1 METVRTYAQT
11 LDLVE
16 ANKGIEMLVAEY
28 RNEVQRMITRGM
40 ALRWDFFVN
49 AYDSHRFH
57 GTGLDGRENK
67 HIVYVREFASAVS
80 ILQDKTNSLIDVYK
94 DITRHVDDLATCS
107 FTTEAFSELIAKIQ
121 AAIDQLN
128 LEGYA
133 NLDNWVAELDAK
145 IEALLLVRLTHI
157 IQLWCTEFDRTE
169 DDEPRREVGVIRDA
183 TMKKRAER
191 RKDEKAI
198 EGNLTLKPIVH
209 EIRIQN
215 QVIFLDPPIEYARG
229 IWIRQ
234 LHSWL
239 GKLMLVSFTIRM
251 AANFME
257 TGVVCGLRRIQS
269 SRYEIGLQMQG
280 AMVVDTTYTGL
291 LTRLNEST
299 LVRPFDLV
307 ETKVQQVKDYVAKW
321 LQFQSLWDLEAEYVF
336 TRLGDSL
343 ANWQQLLTEIKRT
356 RQTFDNSDTQRSFGV
371 CVIDYEQVQARVNA
385 KYDSWQRDI
394 LQRFGVKLANEMK
407 EMHAAITKARHD
419 MEQQSMRF

>member
-1 METVRTYAQT
+1 MFY
-11 LDLVE
+11 
-16 ANKGIEMLVAEY
+16 I
-28 RNEVQRMITRGM
+28 GM

-191 RKDEKAI
+191 RKDEK
-198 EGNLTLKPIVH
+198 VS
-209 EIRIQN
+209 
-215 QVIFLDPPIEYARG
+215 
-229 IWIRQ
+229 
-234 LHSWL
+234 LH
-239 GKLMLVSFTIRM
+239 FI
-251 AANFME
+251 
-257 TGVVCGLRRIQS
+257 
-269 SRYEIGLQMQG
+269 
-280 AMVVDTTYTGL
+280 
-291 LTRLNEST
+291 
-299 LVRPFDLV
+299 
-307 ETKVQQVKDYVAKW
+307 
-321 LQFQSLWDLEAEYVF
+321 
-336 TRLGDSL
+336 
-343 ANWQQLLTEIKRT
+343 
-356 RQTFDNSDTQRSFGV
+356 
-371 CVIDYEQVQARVNA
+371 
-385 KYDSWQRDI
+385 
-394 LQRFGVKLANEMK
+394 
-407 EMHAAITKARHD
+407 
-419 MEQQSMRF
+419 